1 MTSFKVLYFLDHDEY
16 AFVEIKRIDLVG
28 VTDKAKIYFWLMFD
42 KLNGRLQKLDF
53 VSMRSDSPG
62 EERIFRQGQ
71 LFFNAIEGQFKGDGD
86 VLIPLKTQQPSDL
99 DTSMTQAIEK
109 FLM

>member
-16 AFVEIKRIDLVG
+16 AFVEIKRTDLVG
-28 VTDKAKIYFWLMFD
+28 VMDKARVYFWLMFD
-42 KLNGRLQKLDF
+42 KLHGRLQKLDF
-53 VSMRSDSPG
+53 VSMQSNRLG
-62 EERIFRQGQ
+62 EKRIFRQGQ
-71 LFFNAIEGQFKGDGD
+71 LFFNAVEGQFKGDDD

-99 DTSMTQAIEK
+99 NTSMTQAIEK